1 MPEWVKSHW
10 PKYVEGCERV
20 GRKADPA
27 NWRVA
32 KSIFVADDDKTAKA
46 YVTDPNSPYRFYYS
60 QLYTKL
66 KRGRLEL
73 FKTRRDQPDS
83 EVTLDGICD
92 ELIIHGSPDK
102 VADELI
108 AFREKVGDFGTLLYA
123 GKDWR
128 DPALAKRSMQLLAE
142 KVLPKVNAVPA
153 PKAKIRVSR
162 PRVFVTQPIAESAL
176 ARLRA
181 VADVEVN
188 PDSSRVLDKAKL
200 IEGVKRCDIL
210 LSLLHDTVDADVLS
224 ANPNLMAVSS
234 MNITQ
239 DRIDLAA
246 ATKLGIPVTNIPAI
260 VTDATADIA
269 FGLLLSVARNI
280 AYGDKLFRAGRLSRL
295 AVQSSRRRR
304 RDRQDARAWSGSAA
318 SGRPSARRAR
328 GFEMKIIYTDLNR
341 LPPAEEE
348 KLGASYRSLDD
359 LLREADF
366 VSLHPQLSAATRHLM
381 GARQFA
387 LMKPTAFVINTSRGP
402 IVDEAA
408 LVQAL
413 REKKIAGA
421 GLDVYEHEPE
431 VSPEL
436 TAMPNVVL
444 TPHLGSAVLELREG
458 MAHVVV
464 DNTIALI
471 EGRKVVS
478 CLNPEVLPAGQR
490 P

>member
-1 MPEWVKSHW
+1 
-10 PKYVEGCERV
+10 
-20 GRKADPA
+20 
-27 NWRVA
+27 
-32 KSIFVADDDKTAKA
+32 
-46 YVTDPNSPYRFYYS
+46 
-60 QLYTKL
+60 
-66 KRGRLEL
+66 
-73 FKTRRDQPDS
+73 
-83 EVTLDGICD
+83 
-92 ELIIHGSPDK
+92 
-102 VADELI
+102 
-108 AFREKVGDFGTLLYA
+108 
-123 GKDWR
+123 
-128 DPALAKRSMQLLAE
+128 
-142 KVLPKVNAVPA
+142 
-153 PKAKIRVSR
+153 VSR

-200 IEGVKRCDIL
+200 IEAVKRCDIL
-210 LSLLHDTVDADVLS
+210 LTLLHDTVDDEVLG
-224 ANPNLMAVSS
+224 ANPNLKAVSS

-246 ATKLGIPVTNIPAI
+246 ATRRGIPVTTSPAI
-260 VTDATADIA
+260 VTNATADIA

-280 AYGDKLFRAGRLSRL
+280 PYGDKLFRTGVYPGSQSNHLAGA
-295 AVQSSRRRR
+295 AVT
-304 RDRQDARAWSGSAA
+304 GKTLGLVGF
-318 SGRPSARRAR
+318 GRIGQAVARRGR

-341 LPPAEEE
+341 LPDAED
-348 KLGASYRSLDD
+348 KIGASYRDFDD

-366 VSLHPQLSAATRHLM
+366 VSLHPQLNPATRHLM
-381 GARQFA
+381 SAKQFA
-387 LMKPTAFVINTSRGP
+387 LMKPTAYVINTSRGP
-402 IVDEAA
+402 VIDEAA

-413 REKKIAGA
+413 KDKKIAGA
-421 GLDVYEHEPE
+421 GLDVYEHEPA

-436 TAMPNVVL
+436 VAMPNVVL

-478 CLNPEVLPAGQR
+478 CLNPEVLPEAQR